1 MDEKD
6 ELPRPAAELESL
18 AEYYATHD
26 TAEELDADVDGVW
39 VEPPMV
45 TTSLRLP
52 KPLMDALKAEAGE
65 LHIRHTALM
74 RKVLAAHVAGEAP
87 RPAEIID
94 RLDRIERILSSERKA
109 G

>member
-1 MDEKD
+1 MDEMN
-6 ELPRPAAELESL
+6 ERLPRPEADLEAL
-18 AEYYATHD
+18 ANYYDTHD
-26 TAEELDADVDGVW
+26 TAEEMDGDGVW

-52 KPLMDALKAEAGE
+52 KPLMDALKADAGE
-65 LHIRHTALM
+65 QHIRHTALM
-74 RKVLAAHVAGEAP
+74 RKVLAAYVAGDAV

-94 RLDRIERILSSERKA
+94 RLDRIERILNSDRKA